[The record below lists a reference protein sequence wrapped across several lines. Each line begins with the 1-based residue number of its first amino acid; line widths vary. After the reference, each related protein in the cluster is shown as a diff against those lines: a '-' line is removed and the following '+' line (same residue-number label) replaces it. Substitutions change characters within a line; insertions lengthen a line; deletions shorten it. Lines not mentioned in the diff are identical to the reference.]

1 VTLTVV
7 EQKKDYFYDD
17 KLPLAIYREI
27 AAHLESINGVTTG
40 TIAQDSL
47 EFDYAQSQLKG
58 LWIEY
63 PQDLDIVSQEQ
74 IKAILAYYDLN

>member
-1 VTLTVV
+1 MTLTAI

-47 EFDYAQSQLKG
+47 KFDYAQSQLKG
-58 LWIEY
+58 LWVEY
-63 PQDLDIVSQEQ
+63 PQDLDTVSQEQ
-74 IKAILAYYDLN
+74 IKAILTYYGLN